1 MEFSALCCLRMTSE
15 VIVVEYLLRVVEM
28 DLPNILWDFVEV
40 GSSIWTS
47 LMVDIVRDFSF
58 LTRICQGDALKL
70 SVPVVVMKYLF
81 VEVVL

>member
-1 MEFSALCCLRMTSE
+1 MTSE
-15 VIVVEYLLRVVEM
+15 VIVVEYFLRVVKM
-28 DLPNILWDFVEV
+28 DLPNDLWDFAEA
-40 GSSIWTS
+40 GSSIRTS
-47 LMVDIVRDFSF
+47 LVVDVVRDFSF

>member
-1 MEFSALCCLRMTSE
+1 MEFSALFCVRMTLE

-28 DLPNILWDFVEV
+28 DLPNNLWDFAEV

-47 LMVDIVRDFSF
+47 LMVGIVRDFSF
-58 LTRICQGDALKL
+58 LTRICHGDALKF
-70 SVPVVVMKYLF
+70 SVPVVVMKYFF